1 MYEVFIVLDT
11 HNALTSER
19 GIRLP
24 LELVFPGELAFHGER
39 GNSLFLPGE
48 RGNSLFLPG
57 RERTHLLLLP
67 GESRITLFLTGKES
81 IVILFLPGEESTKIL
96 FLSGE
101 RRNIL
106 LKFGILKLEC
116 LSRKLGKV
124 QGLLERHGL
133 IVARV

>member
-1 MYEVFIVLDT
+1 MKSLFFLDT
-11 HNALTSER
+11 HDALTSER
-19 GIRLP
+19 GIGLP
-24 LELVFPGELAFHGER
+24 LELVFLWELAF
-39 GNSLFLPGE
+39 PGE

-57 RERTHLLLLP
+57 GERTHLLLLP

-96 FLSGE
+96 FLSRE